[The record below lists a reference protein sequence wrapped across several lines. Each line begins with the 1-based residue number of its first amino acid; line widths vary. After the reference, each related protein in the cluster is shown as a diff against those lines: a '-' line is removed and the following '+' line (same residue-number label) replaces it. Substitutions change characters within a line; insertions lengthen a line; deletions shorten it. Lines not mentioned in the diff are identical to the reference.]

1 MNLEKVYTEDLIQEL
16 VNRGFIRVLWG
27 REDVISAAE
36 RNDITITEDE
46 VLQVID
52 KIEQTF
58 DANIGVNWDV
68 ISYNISEVKNK

>member
-16 VNRGFIRVLWG
+16 LNRGFIRVLWS

-46 VLQVID
+46 VLEVIER
-52 KIEQTF
+52 IEQTF

-68 ISYNISEVKNK
+68 ISYNISKVKNK

>member
-16 VNRGFIRVLWG
+16 VNRGFIRILWSG
-27 REDVISAAE
+27 KDVISAAE

-46 VLQVID
+46 VLQVIN

-68 ISYNISEVKNK
+68 ISYNIIEVKNK

>member
-1 MNLEKVYTEDLIQEL
+1 MNLKEVYTEDLIQEL
-16 VNRGFIRVLWG
+16 QNRGFIRVLWN

-36 RNDITITEDE
+36 RNDIKITEDE

-68 ISYNISEVKNK
+68 ISYNIIEVKNK